1 MGGFQVESLDA
12 HQIAQLVRW
21 IVFAG
26 MTAAA
31 LIMFGAVVSR
41 RVGYI
46 RLGRSTQ
53 DGDGRAAGSRHDP
66 EAEEEDDEQFLHL
79 SAAASYPKRSK
90 DAGARR
96 ILQSVQTF
104 EFRRALGWA
113 VHVFGHR
120 KLLKDIRSG
129 LLHLVLFYGFIVL
142 QFGAADIIWKGLS
155 GHSLPLPAYHAFIRI
170 QEITVVLVLL
180 AIIYAA
186 IRRYVEKLA
195 RLKRGWKPSIVLWF
209 IGGLMVTVLFT
220 QAFDQLK
227 EGSITVPAKT
237 ETALVQTDL
246 SSPIFL
252 QSSASAGRA
261 AALQL
266 GGSSPFTAQVTQLPA
281 ILSASDLLYRFANYK
296 VQLVTN
302 HAAAA
307 SSIAA
312 DSLYLSYAP
321 SHPE

>member
-1 MGGFQVESLDA
+1 MSDFGTKYHGSTNTKTGALGGFQIDA
-12 HQIAQLVRW
+12 HQIAQLARW

-31 LIMFGAVVSR
+31 LIMFGVVVSR

-129 LLHLVLFYGFIVL
+129 LLHAVLFYGFIVL

-155 GHSLPLPAYHAFIRI
+155 GHTLPLPAYHDLHPNPRNNGRPC
-170 QEITVVLVLL
+170 
-180 AIIYAA
+180 AA
-186 IRRYVEKLA
+186 CYHLCVN
-195 RLKRGWKPSIVLWF
+195 P
-209 IGGLMVTVLFT
+209 
-220 QAFDQLK
+220 
-227 EGSITVPAKT
+227 
-237 ETALVQTDL
+237 
-246 SSPIFL
+246 
-252 QSSASAGRA
+252 
-261 AALQL
+261 
-266 GGSSPFTAQVTQLPA
+266 QVC
-281 ILSASDLLYRFANYK
+281 
-296 VQLVTN
+296 
-302 HAAAA
+302 
-307 SSIAA
+307 
-312 DSLYLSYAP
+312 
-321 SHPE
+321 